1 MATRMVMEL
10 RGLEYPERLKIMGL
24 TDLEMRRKRGDLIQ
38 LFKIAKGLEEVDLG
52 ADIGRGELRNSS
64 ISHSY
69 QIEKELSRGCN
80 LRGKF
85 LPNRTATTWNLLP
98 PYVVNAEKV
107 DVFKS
112 KLDAHMASG
121 KLRRSVYSG
130 LNQRQVR

>member
-1 MATRMVMEL
+1 MEL

-85 LPNRTATTWNLLP
+85 LPNRTGICFHP
-98 PYVVNAEKV
+98 
-107 DVFKS
+107 
-112 KLDAHMASG
+112 M
-121 KLRRSVYSG
+121 
-130 LNQRQVR
+130 